1 MLAGKAR
8 PGDVFRS
15 LEEVV
20 PTAAPGFA
28 EPTHPFSGP
37 TAERIV
43 SGKRREDGSVE
54 LRESGTV
61 RSKPTAD
68 GTPGPVDADRSK
80 RAGRKMVNGEA
91 GRRLDPRQRAQQ
103 REARAEERIRSLFDR
118 VEDVGISVSLL
129 ARSGLARNRAERD
142 VNILEDSVQEAKRC
156 LKGDELDAVLDRH
169 FGLDQL
175 AADKRKAQADGCTIA
190 ALLLMNAAMLH
201 QRIAA
206 GGWLPEISGMDAIKS
221 APDAIMEVSSQ
232 WNRIIR
238 HDFQPV
244 IAPAVDIIEEV
255 QRTGRRTGL
264 NRALRHL
271 AGEAERIAE
280 SYADLGADHAGPLF
294 NKVMGNQASDGAYF
308 TRPPAAALLARLTLD
323 AAGRE
328 ADWTEDATWRAHR
341 TVDLACGS
349 GTLIAALLAEMK
361 RRAGDRGADGQRQAE
376 LQKLAVEEVIA
387 GLDFNP
393 VSLQLAAAQLT
404 AGNRDVAYRRIG
416 LHRMPYGPR
425 GGEVRVGTPELL
437 GQKSILSSA
446 GFDLD
451 DEALDSEQLQMVGGR
466 SAARRCRQRSPE
478 CPHRRDES
486 AVHEPI
492 EYGRKVPEGGPAK
505 DAQARR
511 QP

>member
-8 PGDVFRS
+8 PGDVFVS

-20 PTAAPGFA
+20 PTADPGFA
-28 EPTHPFSGP
+28 EPAGPLSGL

-43 SGKRREDGSVE
+43 SGKQREDGGVE

-61 RSKPTAD
+61 RLKSAAD
-68 GTPGPVDADRSK
+68 GTPGPVDAARSK
-80 RAGRKMVNGEA
+80 KAGRKMVNGEA
-91 GRRLDPRQRAQQ
+91 GNKIDRRQGAQQ
-103 REARAEERIRSLFDR
+103 RQARAEERIRGLFDR
-118 VEDVGISVSLL
+118 VEDVGISVNLL

-142 VNILEDSVQEAKRC
+142 VNVLEDSIKEATRC
-156 LKGDELDAVLDRH
+156 LKGDELDALLDRH

-175 AADKRKAQADGCTIA
+175 ADDKRKKQADGCTIA

-206 GGWLPEISGMDAIKS
+206 GGWLPGISGLDAIKS
-221 APDAIMEVSSQ
+221 APDAAMELSSQ

-255 QRTGRRTGL
+255 QRSGRKAGL

-294 NKVMGNQASDGAYF
+294 NRVMGNQASDGAYF
-308 TRPPAAALLARLTLD
+308 TRPAAAALLARLTLD

-341 TVDLACGS
+341 TVDPACGS
-349 GTLIAALLAEMK
+349 GTLIAAMLAEMK
-361 RRAGDRGADGQRQAE
+361 RRAGEQGAGGQRQAE

-393 VSLQLAAAQLT
+393 
-404 AGNRDVAYRRIG
+404 GVA
-416 LHRMPYGPR
+416 
-425 GGEVRVGTPELL
+425 
-437 GQKSILSSA
+437 
-446 GFDLD
+446 
-451 DEALDSEQLQMVGGR
+451 
-466 SAARRCRQRSPE
+466 AARRRPADGRQPGCWLPEDRPPPDALRASGRRSP
-478 CPHRRDES
+478 
-486 AVHEPI
+486 
-492 EYGRKVPEGGPAK
+492 GRHARTARPEKPA
-505 DAQARR
+505 AQCGVRSGR
-511 QP
+511 